1 MTPPPDISEAAAS
14 LVRRLSKTLL
24 SLVATPAAVVTEA
37 GRVVATNGAWE
48 ELVGFQPTSSGPPEL
63 GPEIGECLRGFD
75 RVESLLHQLGS
86 GSQTGAGV
94 ATLLRPRGPSM
105 QEDSR
110 RECVARWRE
119 VEAPGLGRKYTLVVL
134 AAPET
139 DVSHLV
145 SVINAQRVTIDDLLI
160 RQTLIEERERRRL
173 GRALHDGLAQEL
185 ALIRARVINT
195 SRSGDM
201 TTRLVQSLDEVI
213 GSVRGLT
220 FELSPP
226 ILEDLGVRPALHWL
240 AEHLGHRY
248 GTSISV
254 ADDGADP
261 RLSPSAR
268 TIVFRAV
275 RELAINAA
283 KHAGNAEIVVSCV
296 TGTRTARF
304 TVRDTGPGIDPSVV
318 DRCSDGVG
326 RFGLISVEQQIRGIG
341 GSFDIV
347 SRAGDGT
354 RAIITVPLEPE
365 GEAAAHD

>member
-94 ATLLRPRGPSM
+94 ATLLRPLGPSI
-105 QEDSR
+105 QGDSR

-119 VEAPGLGRKYTLVVL
+119 VEAPGLGRKYALVVL

-160 RQTLIEERERRRL
+160 RQTLIEERERRLEQGQPHPERRFEWECDLLRIALATRPHRQRRL
-173 GRALHDGLAQEL
+173 GRQP
-185 ALIRARVINT
+185 
-195 SRSGDM
+195 S
-201 TTRLVQSLDEVI
+201 Q
-213 GSVRGLT
+213 
-220 FELSPP
+220 
-226 ILEDLGVRPALHWL
+226 
-240 AEHLGHRY
+240 
-248 GTSISV
+248 
-254 ADDGADP
+254 
-261 RLSPSAR
+261 SAR
-268 TIVFRAV
+268 TKWQGESQPRQPALRRSMPIAAQTLSLDSSGPAMTAQPSSRTSVSGFRAC
-275 RELAINAA
+275 RR
-283 KHAGNAEIVVSCV
+283 S
-296 TGTRTARF
+296 
-304 TVRDTGPGIDPSVV
+304 
-318 DRCSDGVG
+318 
-326 RFGLISVEQQIRGIG
+326 
-341 GSFDIV
+341 
-347 SRAGDGT
+347 SRAGSPSC
-354 RAIITVPLEPE
+354 PLRPAEPHC
-365 GEAAAHD
+365 GNQLDHSR